1 MAIIHGRTD
10 SGNVQRAMWA
20 CAEAG
25 FAVERTDVG
34 GKFGGNDTPGFL
46 AKNPNGLVPVLEDG
60 AFVLWESNA
69 IIRYVAEVHGGPP
82 LYPADA
88 KAHAIANQWMDWSNT
103 AMNAPLVPLFVG
115 MVRTPPDDR
124 DAGAIERARRET
136 ARHWAMLDAHLAESA
151 FVAGDALSI
160 GDIPLGVSAY
170 RWFAMDIERPD
181 HARLRAWYERL
192 AERPAYREQVML
204 GLS

>member
-46 AKNPNGLVPVLEDG
+46 AKNPNGLVPVFEDG

-88 KAHAIANQWMDWSNT
+88 KARAIANQWMDWSNT

-115 MVRTPPDDR
+115 MVRTRPEDR
-124 DAGAIERARRET
+124 DAGAIERARAET
-136 ARHWAMLDAHLAESA
+136 ARHWAILDAHLAESA

-181 HARLRAWYERL
+181 HANFRAWYERL
-192 AERPAYREQVML
+192 AERPAYREHVML

>member
-34 GKFGGNDTPGFL
+34 GKFGGNHTPEFL

-88 KAHAIANQWMDWSNT
+88 KARAIANQWMGWSNT
-103 AMNAPLVPLFVG
+103 AMNVPLVPLFVG
-115 MVRTPPDDR
+115 MVRTRPEDR
-124 DAGAIERARRET
+124 DAGAIERARLET
-136 ARHWAMLDAHLAESA
+136 ARHWAMLDAHLADRA
-151 FVAGDALSI
+151 FIAGDAFSM
-160 GDIPLGVSAY
+160 GDIPLGASAY

-192 AERPAYREQVML
+192 AERPAYREHVML
-204 GLS
+204 ALS